1 MTFKDNESSET
12 ITPVM
17 ELPKSQEGIAI
28 LAAQNLFLM
37 ERIVDLKNLIYKGR
51 AEIEEKIVSLS
62 TELKEGIRDNRAQI
76 EELEDKFEMR
86 AKETQEALTAWR
98 TEAAA
103 ARSKK
108 KKPWWRFW

>member
-1 MTFKDNESSET
+1 MTYKNTESSET
-12 ITPVM
+12 SSPVP

-37 ERIVDLKNLIYKGR
+37 ERIVDLKNLFHKGR
-51 AEIEEKIVSLS
+51 AEIEEQIVSLS
-62 TELKEGIRDNRAQI
+62 TEIKEGIRDNKARV

-98 TEAAA
+98 EATTT
-103 ARSKK
+103 RSKK
-108 KKPWWRFW
+108 KKPWWRLW

>member
-62 TELKEGIRDNRAQI
+62 SELKEGIRDNRAQI
-76 EELEDKFEMR
+76 EELENKFEMR
-86 AKETQEALTAWR
+86 AKETQEAITTWR
-98 TEAAA
+98 EAVAA
-103 ARSKK
+103 KSKK
-108 KKPWWRFW
+108 KKPWWRYW

>member
-1 MTFKDNESSET
+1 MTSKNTESSDT
-12 ITPVM
+12 RTPVP

-37 ERIVDLKNLIYKGR
+37 ERIVDLKNLIHKGR
-51 AEIEEKIVSLS
+51 AEIEEQIVSLS
-62 TELKEGIRDNRAQI
+62 TEVKEGIRDNRTRI

-98 TEAAA
+98 EAAT

-108 KKPWWRFW
+108 KKPWWRLW